1 SARASRSVRAVSPG
15 RGTGSRDRRSPDQ
28 PSLERRGRSVE
39 AGAMDITGNTI
50 FIPGATSGIG
60 LALALRL
67 QARGNTVIVGGRRE
81 DRLAAIAAAHPEL
94 HTVRID
100 TADPASIDET
110 AASVLAAHPTLNV
123 LVTMA
128 GIMRAEDWTTPA
140 GFLSTAEETVTT
152 NILGPIRLIAAFI
165 EHLQAQPSAT
175 IMTVSSGLAFAPL
188 KVTPTY
194 NASKAAIHMLSES
207 LRLQLAGTTVAVQ
220 ELEPPAVRTD
230 LMPGHA
236 ENEAALPLDAFIDEV
251 MTLIETQPDATEIQV
266 ERVKFLRYGEARGD
280 YDEVVAVLNRTDPH
294 GR

>member
-1 SARASRSVRAVSPG
+1 
-15 RGTGSRDRRSPDQ
+15 
-28 PSLERRGRSVE
+28 
-39 AGAMDITGNTI
+39 MDITGNTI

-67 QARGNTVIVGGRRE
+67 QERGNTVIVGGRRE
-81 DRLAAIAAAHPEL
+81 DRLAAITAAHPAL
-94 HTVRID
+94 HTVRVD
-100 TADPASIDET
+100 TADPASISE
-110 AASVLAAHPTLNV
+110 AAAAVLAAHPTLNV
-123 LVTMA
+123 LITMA
-128 GIMRAEDWTTPA
+128 GIMRTEDWTTQA

-165 EHLQAQPSAT
+165 EHLRAQPAAT

-207 LRLQLAGTTVAVQ
+207 LRLQLTGTTVAVQ

-280 YDEVVAVLNRTDPH
+280 YDDVVVMLNRTDPH

>member
-1 SARASRSVRAVSPG
+1 
-15 RGTGSRDRRSPDQ
+15 
-28 PSLERRGRSVE
+28 
-39 AGAMDITGNTI
+39 MDITGNTI

-81 DRLAAIAAAHPEL
+81 DRLVAIAAAHPEL
-94 HTVRID
+94 HTIRID
-100 TADPASIDET
+100 TADPASIDE
-110 AASVLAAHPTLNV
+110 AAAAVLAAHPTLNV

-128 GIMRAEDWTTPA
+128 GIMRAEDWTAPA

-236 ENEAALPLDAFIDEV
+236 ENEASLPLDAFVDEV